1 MVIESNSIIII
12 LTNKSLFEIATN
24 FSNKASIKLIY
35 IYIVIN
41 IFVAIIVK
49 KSEEAYKYIQSE
61 FPNKVTQNEILD
73 EIKEIRKKIENLEKI
88 SNNKEK
94 YLK

>member
-1 MVIESNSIIII
+1 M
-12 LTNKSLFEIATN
+12 
-24 FSNKASIKLIY
+24 
-35 IYIVIN
+35 
-41 IFVAIIVK
+41 K

-61 FPNKVTQNEILD
+61 FPNKRTQNEILD
-73 EIKEIRKKIENLEKI
+73 EIKEIRKKIENLEEKI